1 MRALCAELET
11 GTKRGEKNRY
21 EALLQDIQKWYLT
34 QHKQYE
40 TLLKGDMLSKLGT
53 QFGEQLEHWDELA
66 MTGYTE
72 NSAAK
77 SDLFDRT
84 EQLCKLMLSVYSY
97 GPDNTC
103 PATFKNSRDSWLN
116 SKLTFPHIIELLQAQ
131 LQTHGEGGDINLAT
145 FTEEKKVRNKLTH
158 QGEVSVC
165 ASAIRCYN
173 ILRSMLIFLSPES
186 RSTLPRFTYPS
197 KATCDTQ
204 QLIRRLKDFK
214 FDMEHTMLVVGP
226 LHDLPSEVRLV
237 LANLPWSA
245 VIDLD
250 GCSSFGG
257 LHSEVQFPNINEQ
270 RLQLETA
277 RNFNPKRGFTT
288 WFTCGNFAN
297 YAYCQPS
304 SEPEQNRH
312 LEKNGI
318 LFSSK
323 TSFCNN
329 YWGLESDM
337 EDCIKALIH
346 QFAEK
351 LRPLNILYI
360 HTINDESRLVS
371 SIIDSCENEF
381 HRNQSVPYTI
391 TAMYYDSPEDWA
403 DELKRLKRKYEP
415 DAFFPL
421 DNLYCDLDS
430 MASGL
435 IESQRELPVLTEK
448 VEPFRL
454 PSESGTPTGIGQNL
468 AINLSDVFEVLY
480 EDIGEVSSEQ
490 ATQEREAFFRGGT
503 AAWSVFHDEQTAS
516 LLNSET
522 YMARLSNIKDV
533 LAHIPDPD
541 SGASRIFTILHS
553 PGIGGS
559 TLLRQIGWDL
569 HLKYPVLLV
578 KRYDKR
584 IRELVRNLYDKQKQ
598 GILLLAD
605 DTISDRERLKEDIRT
620 LDRACALVLSAREN
634 EKSNGNVEKRGCI
647 SFSFISREGETVLRT
662 RFKEHSTLSP
672 AQLNEKDLDYDK
684 FVKPTGMRCPFMIGL
699 YYQQEHFN
707 GVTGYVERMME
718 QVKEKREVKILA
730 MLALCHYYGNI
741 GLPQNFVNRYLQIP
755 LGSSYLRNYPHA
767 DAVLLPIQNGLGG
780 DIDTYNPKHY
790 LISRELLEQCCQRLY
805 GSTIR
810 NSLTDLS
817 KLLIDA
823 VFDAYQTKPADIYQD
838 ILEFL
843 FINKEDAENKFSLL
857 ILAVASP
864 SGRKEIL
871 LYLAEKFDALTEHAL
886 PEDADYLYRMTA
898 HFYGHL
904 GRLCHNRDIGLDNP
918 SDARIYCERAVELME
933 ASSQG
938 YPDSRIY
945 HMLGESR
952 SALFRKQ
959 LDAENLRFQGAPD
972 SFSPQQG
979 YEAYE
984 KEIDEICIIFE
995 KAASYGSE
1003 EYAISSLI
1011 DLYLQYLIKVYHWKH
1026 IQNPAQLSEQQMGYK
1041 TEIERLL
1048 DWSYTREMSERS
1060 RGIFQNLEDNYHKVL
1075 NPDSGGDIQYY
1086 ENRLS
1091 KLKGRT
1097 GVDSEILNARRGLIW
1112 ARLSKHYAQVK
1123 ENPGKYITLKDSEL
1137 LSVLGQLE
1145 EILGGQC
1152 DPSDYRQRST
1162 RISCFD
1168 KWFYLAKMP
1177 GSARSLE
1184 KAISYSDRWIE
1195 LCDYGGN
1202 DPRPFY
1208 YYAVC
1213 STLYVLAGNSVDTA
1227 RIAFCWKKCENLG
1240 RNYVDRLRD
1249 VIVRGSGMEQLLDM
1263 RYAGRIPTEYVEGA
1277 GRTPLILGGIF
1288 NRIEADRGYIRLST
1302 PSEWNGKEVKFT
1314 RGRGNTLGENQR
1326 THNLETFAGFSYEGF
1341 RAIDQYVRDISASE
1355 VSPQLKKHDPAE
1367 QIKQSEPSPRKEVK
1381 SWTGRKAVG
1390 KQFSKFIPDPR
1401 GLHIT
1406 QGDGG
1411 RCSGWINGKIEGIPA
1426 GISIEKDIYRFDN
1439 DSIERCGGLREIA
1452 QVLSRKEHLPCIIIK
1467 SQEDG
1472 HYIASL
1478 FQTGK
1483 TLSELLN
1490 TISEPQEK
1498 ALVQNQETEPEKKAT
1513 LNSGTSVSVLLSSVE
1528 SGMAFGSFD
1537 HNGATCQIKI
1547 PLKGKKMVD
1556 AMKKAYSQKKA
1567 VNILITGY
1575 TNGLYS
1581 GRKR

>member
-1 MRALCAELET
+1 MRALCVELET
-11 GTKRGEKNRY
+11 GTKKGEKSIY
-21 EALLQDIQKWYLT
+21 EGLFQDIQKWYLA

-40 TLLKGDMLSKLGT
+40 TLLKGDMLSKIGT
-53 QFGEQLEHWDELA
+53 QFGKQLEHWDELS

-97 GPDNTC
+97 GPDSTC
-103 PATFKNSRDSWLN
+103 PATFKNSRGSWLN
-116 SKLTFPHIIELLQAQ
+116 SRLTFPHMIELLQAQ
-131 LQTHGEGGDINLAT
+131 LQTHGEGRDINLAT
-145 FTEEKKVRNKLTH
+145 FTEEKKVRDKLTH

-173 ILRSMLIFLSPES
+173 ILRSMLIFLDPES
-186 RSTLPRFTYPS
+186 RSILPRFTYPS
-197 KATCDTQ
+197 KAACDTQ

-226 LHDLPSEVRLV
+226 LHDLSSEGRVV

-245 VIDLD
+245 VVDLD
-250 GCSSFGG
+250 GYSSFGG
-257 LHSEVQFPNINEQ
+257 LRSAVQFSNINDQ
-270 RLQLETA
+270 KLQLDTA
-277 RNFNPKRGFTT
+277 RNFNPKRNFTT
-288 WFTCGNFAN
+288 WFTCGDFAN
-297 YAYCQPS
+297 YAYCQPD
-304 SEPEQNRH
+304 SEPQRSKYLARTE
-312 LEKNGI
+312 I
-318 LFSSK
+318 LFASK
-323 TSFCNN
+323 ASFCNN
-329 YWGLESDM
+329 YSGLESDM
-337 EDCIKALIH
+337 EDCMKALIK

-360 HTINDESRLVS
+360 HTINDESLLSS
-371 SIIDSCENEF
+371 SIISSCENEF
-381 HRNQSVPYTI
+381 HRSRSVPYTM
-391 TAMYYDSPEDWA
+391 TAIYYDSPEDWA
-403 DELKRLKRKYEP
+403 NELFRLRKKYEP
-415 DAFFPL
+415 DDLFPL

-435 IESQRELPVLTEK
+435 IDSQRELPVLTEK

-454 PSESGTPTGIGQNL
+454 PSESGSPTGIGQNL

-480 EDIGEVSSEQ
+480 EDIGEVPPEQ
-490 ATQEREAFFRGGT
+490 AAQEREAFFRGGT

-516 LLNSET
+516 LLNSEP
-522 YMARLSNIKDV
+522 YAARLSNIKDV

-584 IRELVRNLYDKQKQ
+584 IRELIRNLYDRQKQ
-598 GILLLAD
+598 GVLLLAD

-620 LDRACALVLSAREN
+620 LDRACALVLSTREN
-634 EKSNGNVEKRGCI
+634 EKSGGNVEKRGCI
-647 SFSFISREGETVLRT
+647 PFSFISLEGENVLRA
-662 RFKEHSTLSP
+662 RFKEHSSLSP

-741 GLPQNFVNRYLQIP
+741 GLPQIFVNHYLQIP

-767 DAVLLPIQNGLGG
+767 DAVLLPIQDGLGG
-780 DIDTYNPKHY
+780 DIDTYNLKHY

-805 GSTIR
+805 GSTTK

-823 VFDAYQTKPADIYQD
+823 VFDAYQTKPADVYQD

-843 FINKEDAENKFSLL
+843 FINKEGAENKFSSL

-871 LYLAEKFDALTEHAL
+871 LYLAEKFDALTENAV

-904 GRLCHNRDIGLDNP
+904 GRLCHNRDVGLDNP
-918 SDARIYCERAVELME
+918 GDARIYCERAVELME

-952 SALFRKQ
+952 SALFRKR
-959 LDAENLRFQGAPD
+959 LDAENQRFQESPD

-1048 DWSYTREMSERS
+1048 DWAYTREMSERS
-1060 RGIFQNLEDNYHKVL
+1060 RDIFQDLEDNYHKAL

-1123 ENPGKYITLKDSEL
+1123 ENPGKYVTLRDSEL
-1137 LSVLGQLE
+1137 ISVLGQLE

-1152 DPSDYRQRST
+1152 DPTNYRQRST

-1184 KAISYSDRWIE
+1184 KAINYSDRWIE
-1195 LCDYGGN
+1195 LCDYGGS

-1213 STLYVLAGNSVDTA
+1213 STLYMLAGNSVDAA
-1227 RIAFCWKKCENLG
+1227 RIAFCWKKSENLG
-1240 RNYVDRLRD
+1240 RNYVDKLRD
-1249 VIVRGSGMEQLLDM
+1249 VIVKGSGMEQLLDM
-1263 RYAGRIPTEYVEGA
+1263 RYAGRIPTEYVERA
-1277 GRTPLILGGIF
+1277 GRSPLILGGTF
-1288 NRIEADRGYIRLST
+1288 DRIEADRGYIRLST
-1302 PSEWNGKEVKFT
+1302 PSEWNGKEAKFT
-1314 RGRGNTLGENQR
+1314 RGRGNTLGQNQK
-1326 THNLETFAGFSYEGF
+1326 THNLEIFAGFSYEGF

-1355 VSPQLKKHDPAE
+1355 VSPQLKK
-1367 QIKQSEPSPRKEVK
+1367 R
-1381 SWTGRKAVG
+1381 
-1390 KQFSKFIPDPR
+1390 
-1401 GLHIT
+1401 
-1406 QGDGG
+1406 
-1411 RCSGWINGKIEGIPA
+1411 
-1426 GISIEKDIYRFDN
+1426 
-1439 DSIERCGGLREIA
+1439 
-1452 QVLSRKEHLPCIIIK
+1452 
-1467 SQEDG
+1467 
-1472 HYIASL
+1472 
-1478 FQTGK
+1478 
-1483 TLSELLN
+1483 
-1490 TISEPQEK
+1490 
-1498 ALVQNQETEPEKKAT
+1498 
-1513 LNSGTSVSVLLSSVE
+1513 
-1528 SGMAFGSFD
+1528 
-1537 HNGATCQIKI
+1537 
-1547 PLKGKKMVD
+1547 
-1556 AMKKAYSQKKA
+1556 
-1567 VNILITGY
+1567 
-1575 TNGLYS
+1575 
-1581 GRKR
+1581 

>member
-11 GTKRGEKNRY
+11 GTKQGEKSIY
-21 EALLQDIQKWYLT
+21 EGLFQDIRKWYLA

-40 TLLKGDMLSKLGT
+40 TLLMGDMLRKIGT
-53 QFGEQLEHWDELA
+53 QFGEQMEHWDELS

-84 EQLCKLMLSVYSY
+84 EQLCKLLLSVYSY
-97 GPDNTC
+97 GPDSTC
-103 PATFKNSRDSWLN
+103 PATFKNNRNSWLN
-116 SKLTFPHIIELLQAQ
+116 SKLAFPHMIELLQAQ
-131 LQTHGEGGDINLAT
+131 LQTHGEGSDINLAT

-158 QGEVSVC
+158 RGEVSVC

-173 ILRSMLIFLSPES
+173 ILRSMLIFLDSES
-186 RSTLPRFTYPS
+186 RSTLPCFTYPS
-197 KATCDTQ
+197 KAACDTQ

-226 LHDLPSEVRLV
+226 LHDLPSEARLV

-250 GCSSFGG
+250 GYSSFGG
-257 LHSEVQFPNINEQ
+257 LHSAVQFPNVNEQ
-270 RLQLETA
+270 KLQLDTV
-277 RNFNPKRGFTT
+277 RNFDPKRGFTT
-288 WFTCGNFAN
+288 WFTCGDFAN

-304 SEPEQNRH
+304 SDPEQSRH

-329 YWGLESDM
+329 YWGLESDVA
-337 EDCIKALIH
+337 DCMKALIQ

-360 HTINDESRLVS
+360 HTINDESLLVS
-371 SIIDSCENEF
+371 SIINNCENEF
-381 HRNQSVPYTI
+381 HRNRSVPYTI

-403 DELKRLKRKYEP
+403 DELLRLKRKYEP
-415 DAFFPL
+415 DGFFPL

-430 MASGL
+430 MAFGL

-454 PSESGTPTGIGQNL
+454 PSESGSPTGIGQNL
-468 AINLSDVFEVLY
+468 AINLADVFEVLY
-480 EDIGEVSSEQ
+480 EDIGEVPPEQ
-490 ATQEREAFFRGGT
+490 AAQEREAFFHGGT
-503 AAWSVFHDEQTAS
+503 AVWSVFHDEQTAS
-516 LLNSET
+516 LLSSES
-522 YMARLSNIKDV
+522 YEARKSNIKDV
-533 LAHIPDPD
+533 LAHIPDLD

-598 GILLLAD
+598 GVLLLAD
-605 DTISDRERLKEDIRT
+605 DTISNRERLKEDIRT
-620 LDRACALVLSAREN
+620 LDRACALVLSVREN
-634 EKSNGNVEKRGCI
+634 EKNGSVEKRGCI
-647 SFSFISREGETVLRT
+647 PFSFISHKGENVLRA
-662 RFKEHSTLSP
+662 RFKEHSSLSP
-672 AQLNEKDLDYDK
+672 AQLKEKDLGYEK
-684 FVKPTGMRCPFMIGL
+684 FVKPSGMRCPFMIGL

-718 QVKEKREVKILA
+718 HVKETREVKILA

-741 GLPQNFVNRYLQIP
+741 GLPQTFVNRFLQIP

-767 DAVLLPIQNGLGG
+767 DAVLLPIQDGLGG

-790 LISRELLEQCCQRLY
+790 LVSRELLDQCCQRLY
-805 GSTIR
+805 GNTIK

-817 KLLIDA
+817 KLLIDV
-823 VFDAYQTKPADIYQD
+823 VFDAYQAKPADVYQD

-843 FINKEDAENKFSLL
+843 FINKDGEENKFSPL

-871 LYLAEKFDALTEHAL
+871 LYLAEKFNALVEHAL

-904 GRLCHNRDIGLDNP
+904 GRLCHNRDVGLDNP
-918 SDARIYCERAVELME
+918 GDARIYCERAVELME
-933 ASSQG
+933 ASSQD

-959 LDAENLRFQGAPD
+959 LDAENLRFQESPD
-972 SFSPQQG
+972 GFCPQGG
-979 YEAYE
+979 YETYE
-984 KEIDEICIIFE
+984 KEINEICAIFE
-995 KAASYGSE
+995 KAANYGSE
-1003 EYAISSLI
+1003 EHAISSMI
-1011 DLYLQYLIKVYHWKH
+1011 SLYLQYLRKVYHWRN
-1026 IQNPAQLSEQQMGYK
+1026 IQNPAQLSEQQMEYK

-1060 RGIFQNLEDNYHKVL
+1060 RDIFQNLEDNYRTAL
-1075 NPDSGGDIQYY
+1075 SLDSGGDIQYY

-1097 GVDSEILNARRGLIW
+1097 GVDTEILNARRGLIW
-1112 ARLSKHYAQVK
+1112 ARLSKHYAEVK
-1123 ENPGKYITLKDSEL
+1123 EKPGKYITLKDSEL

-1152 DPSDYRQRST
+1152 DPSDYRQRSM

-1184 KAISYSDRWIE
+1184 KAISYSERWME

-1208 YYAVC
+1208 YFAVC
-1213 STLYVLAGNSVDTA
+1213 STLYMLAGNSVDAA
-1227 RIAFCWKKCENLG
+1227 RVAFCWKRCENLG
-1240 RNYVDRLRD
+1240 RNYVDKLRD

-1263 RYAGRIPTEYVEGA
+1263 RYAGRSPIEYVEGA
-1277 GRTPLILGGIF
+1277 GRTPLLLGGTF
-1288 NRIEADRGYIRLST
+1288 DRIEADRGYIRLST
-1302 PSEWNGKEVKFT
+1302 PREWNGKEAKFT

-1341 RAIDQYVRDISASE
+1341 RAIDQYVCDISANE
-1355 VSPQLKKHDPAE
+1355 ASPQLKKLDPVE
-1367 QIKQSEPSPRKEVK
+1367 RTKQSEPSPRKEAK
-1381 SWTGRKAVG
+1381 PRTGRKKMG
-1390 KQFSKFIPDPR
+1390 KQFSKFIPDPG

-1406 QGDGG
+1406 QGDGE
-1411 RCSGWINGKIEGIPA
+1411 RYSGWIDGKIEGIPA
-1426 GISIEKDIYRFDN
+1426 GISIEKDIYRFGN
-1439 DSIERCGGLREIA
+1439 DSIERCGGLREI
-1452 QVLSRKEHLPCIIIK
+1452 VRLLSRKEHLPCVIIK

-1472 HYIASL
+1472 HYMASL

-1483 TLSELLN
+1483 TLSELLS
-1490 TISEPQEK
+1490 TTSKSQGK
-1498 ALVQNQETEPEKKAT
+1498 APVQNQETKPEKKAV
-1513 LNSGTSVSVLLSSVE
+1513 LNNGTSVSVLLSSVE
-1528 SGMAFGSFD
+1528 SGTAFGSFEHD
-1537 HNGATCQIKI
+1537 GATCQIKI
-1547 PLKGKKMVD
+1547 TLKGKKIVD
-1556 AMKKAYSQKKA
+1556 AMKKAHNQKKT
-1567 VNILITGY
+1567 VDVLITGY
-1575 TNGLYS
+1575 TNGLYL